1 MTLMEYIKAGGV
13 IMEILIAMNTIG
25 IALMLFKAIQYWLYD
40 RKRAEHADE
49 ILRQFAAIG
58 LEEKETV
65 MMVVKE
71 LLQTYLR
78 PLERGMPTIKIIAST
93 ATLFGL
99 LGTVVGVL
107 MAFEGIAKVGMGD
120 PGVFAGGISMALV
133 TTVGGLI
140 VAIIHT
146 VGYNY
151 LIAYLDDVEAHLEA
165 ELLKRLYGHA
175 A

>member
-1 MTLMEYIKAGGV
+1 MTLMEYIKSGGV
-13 IMEILIAMNTIG
+13 IMEILIAMNTVG
-25 IALMLFKAIQYWLYD
+25 IALMIFKAIQYWIYD
-40 RKRAEHADE
+40 RKKRTHADE
-49 ILRQFAAIG
+49 ILRNFAAIG
-58 LEEKETV
+58 IEEKDTILTL
-65 MMVVKE
+65 VKE

-120 PGVFAGGISMALV
+120 PSIFAGGISMALV

-165 ELLKRLYGHA
+165 ELLRRLYGHES
-175 A
+175 